1 MLVGENCA
9 QQVILALKGETLTN
23 GLIKLSEVLVMRMRR
38 GRGLDSSAQD
48 MEKPPTEMPQ
58 EID

>member
-1 MLVGENCA
+1 MLVGENCV
-9 QQVILALKGETLTN
+9 QQVILALKGGTLTN

-38 GRGLDSSAQD
+38 GLDSSVQD